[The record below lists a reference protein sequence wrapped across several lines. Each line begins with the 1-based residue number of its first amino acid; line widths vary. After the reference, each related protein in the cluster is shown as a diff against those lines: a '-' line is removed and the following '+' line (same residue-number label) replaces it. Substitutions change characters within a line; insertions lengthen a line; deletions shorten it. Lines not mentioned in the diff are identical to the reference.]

1 MSRKEDMK
9 IIGWDGLVG
18 VYEIGIIP
26 YKETKGTLTSEHEGH
41 IKYEI
46 EAGKEAAMR
55 FSLIAKQ
62 FKHLMGDVLTTLEAT
77 IDDNRK
83 LEATKK
89 IIKNQVHSKVNWV
102 YEQCGCPE
110 EEQDYLMLNDP
121 SNILE

>member
-1 MSRKEDMK
+1 MSKKENIK

-18 VYEIGIIP
+18 VYEMGIIP
-26 YKETKGTLTSEHEGH
+26 YKETDGTLTSEHEGH

-46 EAGKEAAMR
+46 ESGEEAAMR

-62 FKHLMGDVLTTLEAT
+62 FKHLMGEILTTLEAT
-77 IDDNRK
+77 IDNDRK

-89 IIKNQVHSKVNWV
+89 IIKDQVHAKVNWV

-110 EEQDYLMLNDP
+110 EEQDYLMMNNPANLLD
-121 SNILE
+121 